1 MIFPGGGKISIS
13 IRGIFMHNEKLD
25 NYENLLIVDSQ
36 YIDYF
41 FYLLFYFFDEKRHK
55 KPIIPL
61 NSFNKIKDEIKVDF
75 DATNLLFV
83 LDNSKLPEF
92 KRFVKEQFS
101 DILFSKELTLY
112 KYRDKCEMDKLDL
125 KFTDI
130 CDLNDPLEGDC
141 YFKNS
146 NQEFY
151 PYILSLCTKKDDLL
165 MWSYYGGGHKG
176 MCLTYKSEDITQNLS
191 RFISKTGV
199 SSGIIFA
206 GYKNISYR
214 SKPISISAKKAGRIG
229 NLYELTREC
238 FSKNIRFQHENE
250 FRYLMIGRNGQQS
263 TFVKCLPTQIELGCK
278 NPAIGVKISKCNI
291 DSLK

>member
-1 MIFPGGGKISIS
+1 
-13 IRGIFMHNEKLD
+13 MHNEKLD
-25 NYENLLIVDSQ
+25 NHENLLIVDSQ

-41 FYLLFYFFDEKRHK
+41 FYLSSCFCKGKCNEKS
-55 KPIIPL
+55 IIPL
-61 NSFNKIKDEIKVDF
+61 NSFNKIKAEIKVDF
-75 DATNLLFV
+75 DAINLFFG
-83 LDNSKLPEF
+83 LDNSNAIDYSKLTEF
-92 KRFVKEQFS
+92 KRFVKKQFS
-101 DILFSKELTLY
+101 GILFSKELTLY

-130 CDLNDPLEGDC
+130 RDLNDPLEGDC
-141 YFKNS
+141 YYKNS
-146 NQEFY
+146 NQVFY

-165 MWSYYGGGHKG
+165 MWSYYGGGHTG
-176 MCLTYKSEDITQNLS
+176 MCLTYKSEDINQNLS
-191 RFISKTGV
+191 KFISKTGV

-214 SKPISISAKKAGRIG
+214 SKLINTSAKKAGRIG

-263 TFVKCLPTQIELGCK
+263 SFVKCLPTKIELGCK
-278 NPAIGVKISKCNI
+278 NSTIGLKISTCNI
-291 DSLK
+291 NSLK

>member
-1 MIFPGGGKISIS
+1 MC
-13 IRGIFMHNEKLD
+13 NERID
-25 NYENLLIVDSQ
+25 NCDNLLIVDSR

-41 FYLLFYFFDEKRHK
+41 FYLLYCFYNEKCDEKSY
-55 KPIIPL
+55 ISL
-61 NSFNKIKDEIKVDF
+61 ESFNKNKSKIKVDF
-75 DATNLLFV
+75 SSINLLFE
-83 LDNSKLPEF
+83 LNNSFYYSKLNEF
-92 KRFVKEQFS
+92 KSFVKKQLS
-101 DILFSKELTLY
+101 DILFSKKLTLY
-112 KYRDKCEMDKLDL
+112 KYRDKFEMDKLDL

-130 CDLNDPLEGDC
+130 RDLNDPLEGDC

-165 MWSYYGGGHKG
+165 MWSYYGGGHRG
-176 MCLTYKSEDITQNLS
+176 MCLTYESEDINQNLS

-214 SKPISISAKKAGRIG
+214 SKSISISANEADRIG
-229 NLYELTREC
+229 NLYELIKKC

-250 FRYLMIGRNGQQS
+250 FRYLMIGRNDQQGS
-263 TFVKCLPTQIELGCK
+263 FVKCLPTEIELGCK
-278 NPAIGVKISKCNI
+278 NFAIGLEISKCNI
-291 DSLK
+291 GSLK

>member
-1 MIFPGGGKISIS
+1 MP
-13 IRGIFMHNEKLD
+13 NEKLD

-41 FYLLFYFFDEKRHK
+41 FYLLSYFYDEKYHK

-61 NSFNKIKDEIKVDF
+61 NSFNKNKSQIEVDF
-75 DATNLLFV
+75 DAINILFA
-83 LDNSKLPEF
+83 LDNSNTIDCSKMNEF
-92 KRFVKEQFS
+92 KRFVKERFS

-176 MCLTYKSEDITQNLS
+176 MCLTYKSEDINQNLS

-278 NPAIGVKISKCNI
+278 NFAIGLEISKCNI
-291 DSLK
+291 GSLK